1 MVLSMLASPHTQL
14 TQPAVIYDSITQT
27 IGRTPLIRLHRLA
40 RQLDWHTIPMGKVEF
55 FNPAGSIKDRSALAM
70 FESLLQH
77 TKNVE
82 KLEIIEASSGNNGVA
97 CAWLGAML
105 DVPVTIVIPEHMSV
119 ERQHLI
125 RHYGANVITTPRE
138 LGTKGAIDHAAK
150 LVAARPDAVS
160 LNQFSNR
167 ANVYAH
173 QMHTAPEIW
182 HDTQGKVDAVVAGIG
197 TGGTITG
204 LSGALRAKNPDIEII
219 AVEPARC
226 PVLSES
232 RSGVHNIQGLSSGHI
247 PEILDTSCFN
257 QIITVSDEDAVDFA
271 RKLARV
277 EGLAVGI
284 SSGAA
289 MWATG
294 QLAKS
299 PDYADKHIVT
309 ILPDGAE
316 RYFSTSLFAS
326 PEEAL
331 SMI

>member
-1 MVLSMLASPHTQL
+1 MIAGPQIPL

-27 IGRTPLIRLHRLA
+27 IGRTPLIKMHRLA
-40 RQLDWHTIPMGKVEF
+40 RLLNWQTVPMAKVEF

-70 FESLLQH
+70 FEALLQL
-77 TKNVE
+77 TQNIE

-125 RHYGANVITTPRE
+125 RHYGAKVITTAKD
-138 LGTKGAIDHAAK
+138 LGTKGAIDHAAR
-150 LVAARPDAVS
+150 LVNERPGAVS

-173 QMHTAPEIW
+173 QMYTAPEIW
-182 HDTQGKVDAVVAGIG
+182 HDTQGNIDTVVAGIG

-219 AVEPARC
+219 AVEPSRC

-257 QIITVSDEDAVDFA
+257 KIITVTDEDAVDYA

-289 MWATG
+289 MWATA
-294 QLAKS
+294 QLALS
-299 PDYADKHIVT
+299 SDYAGKNIVT

-316 RYFSTSLFAS
+316 RYFSTSLFAAVD
-326 PEEAL
+326 EAL
-331 SMI
+331 PMT